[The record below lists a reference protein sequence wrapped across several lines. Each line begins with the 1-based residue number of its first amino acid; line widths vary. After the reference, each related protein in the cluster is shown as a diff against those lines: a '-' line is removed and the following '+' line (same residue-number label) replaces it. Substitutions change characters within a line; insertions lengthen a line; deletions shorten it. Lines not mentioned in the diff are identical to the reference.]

1 MKRTV
6 FLLFTV
12 LILRGFSFAGSESAE
27 VPRPWDGYWWPYK
40 QGELVNG
47 YRSHPSPIEKFDAR
61 FNLNGAAVLWE
72 KTHHYQ
78 PDGVDWAGHCN
89 GWAAASVS
97 EQEPLEKVNS
107 EGFTFYVGDVKGLWT
122 EAYQG
127 ANGQIYGIRDG
138 LGMDP
143 LVFHTE
149 LQIYLRDNHFPI
161 LMDADGGEQVWT
173 YPIFKYVMNWTDD
186 GNIRHVTTVVYG
198 ANDAVN
204 PDTIGTN
211 TLSWTYTYDL
221 TMEAGDPVSGE
232 WTGDSI
238 NNQPDFMWYP
248 DVPAPANPY
257 VTRSRVEEIAN
268 SSYSTE
274 VDDSLEENDVI
285 TDAKPIEGPVI
296 GRILDDDWF
305 HFPLEPFE
313 DVQLHVCCNSTQP
326 MISKLYDSDGNY
338 LESMSGSGTERT
350 REFQPDIFLTRYLKL
365 EYLIND
371 SYLENYQI
379 DFSRNSFISVIP
391 HTLPEGFWTNFV
403 YAGFWPVTANEEV
416 RTESQFMPIG
426 VLNGESF
433 PLAAVPVS
441 ISGFSFREVD
451 LNNGSSFPDWVKL
464 NSLTDEYPVYSFYL
478 SRGEGSMSFM
488 KAEAPATDLLLSHVP
503 PEVEYWW
510 YGIVLVNPNQFNKSV
525 VEYTLYGTDGS
536 DLESGSFAL
545 APYEKKVGVFS
556 EFFQNVNQQDVA
568 YIRLEAPRGIAAAA
582 LYGTLNHKELSYVS
596 AVPESKW
603 FGPKSV
609 NRPDDQLSFFI
620 PYNLLDYGESGW
632 NGLVFTAPD
641 DNFPYSILDLE
652 WKMDDNSSKTSE
664 LTIHKHQKWVGEI
677 SDLVPPDVDLTHLV
691 RIGVTVR
698 GGPVTGFYMTGD
710 HHKGTLISFPF
721 LKYFD
726 TADEI
731 FPVVQRDGLDTI
743 AVFYNQ
749 KSYAVNELPIFAYDV
764 NGLQVGTTKRV
775 DLNAFESKKV
785 NLKDIF
791 TPEELAEITSIEL
804 YTDSFVVPYVIYEDP
819 DEVYCEI
826 IPPTLAHGTE

>member
-12 LILRGFSFAGSESAE
+12 LILRGFSFAGTESAE
-27 VPRPWDGYWWPYK
+27 VPRPWDGYWWPYQ

-47 YRSHPSPIEKFDAR
+47 YRSHPSAIEKFDAR

-72 KTHHYQ
+72 KTYHYQ
-78 PDGVDWAGHCN
+78 PDGVSWAGHCN

-107 EGFTFYVGDVKGLWT
+107 GSYTFYVGDVKGLWT

-127 ANGQIYGIRDG
+127 SNGEIYGVRDG

-143 LVFHTE
+143 LVFHIE
-149 LQIYLRDNHFPI
+149 LQAYLRDNHLPI

-204 PDTIGTN
+204 PDTISSN

-221 TMEAGDPVSGE
+221 TMETGLPVSGE

-248 DVPAPANPY
+248 NGPSPANPY
-257 VTRSRVEEIAN
+257 VTHLRVEKIAN
-268 SSYSTE
+268 SSYSAE
-274 VDDSLEENDVI
+274 IDDSLEENDNFSE
-285 TDAKPIEGPVI
+285 AKSVKGPVI

-305 HFPLEPFE
+305 HFNIEPFE
-313 DVQLHVCCNSTQP
+313 DIQLNVCCNSNQP
-326 MISKLYDSDGNY
+326 MISKLYDSDGSY
-338 LESMSGSGTERT
+338 LESMPGSGTERT
-350 REFQPDIFLTRYLKL
+350 KDFQPVDFFTRYLKL

-379 DFSRNSFISVIP
+379 DFSRKSFISVIP

-403 YAGFWPVTANEEV
+403 YAAFWPVTANEEV

-426 VLNGESF
+426 VLKGESF
-433 PLAAVPVS
+433 PLTAVPIT
-441 ISGFSFREVD
+441 ISGFSFQEVD

-478 SRGEGSMSFM
+478 SQGEGSMSFM
-488 KAEAPATDLLLSHVP
+488 KAEAPATELILPHIPSQVI
-503 PEVEYWW
+503 YWW
-510 YGIVLVNPNQFNKSV
+510 YGIVMVNPNQFDESV
-525 VEYTLYGTDGS
+525 VEYTLYGMDGS
-536 DLESGSFAL
+536 NLEAGSFSF

-556 EFFQNVNQQDVA
+556 DFFKNVDQQDVA
-568 YIRLEAPRGIAAAA
+568 YIRLKAPRGIVAAA
-582 LYGTLNHKELSYVS
+582 LYGTLNHRELSYVP

-609 NRPDDQLSFFI
+609 NRPDDRSSFFI
-620 PYNLLDYGESGW
+620 PYNLLAYGESGW
-632 NGLVFTAPD
+632 NGVVFAVPD
-641 DNFPYSILDLE
+641 DSSPYSILNLE
-652 WKMDDNSSKTSE
+652 WKMDDNSSITSE
-664 LTIHKHQKWVGEI
+664 LTIHEHQKWVGEI
-677 SDLVPPDVDLTHLV
+677 KDLAPPDVDLTHLV

-698 GGPVTGFYMTGD
+698 GGPVTGFYMEGD
-710 HHKGTLISFPF
+710 HDKGTLISFPF
-721 LKYFD
+721 LTYFD
-726 TADEI
+726 TVDEL
-731 FPVVQRDGLDTI
+731 FPFIQRDGLETI
-743 AVFYNQ
+743 PVYYNQ
-749 KSYAVNELPIFAYDV
+749 KPYALTGLPVYAYDV

-775 DLNAFESKKV
+775 DLNAFELKKLD
-785 NLKDIF
+785 LKSLF
-791 TPEELAEITSIEL
+791 TPQELSTITSVEL
-804 YTDSFVVPYVIYEDP
+804 STNKFVVPYVIYEDP
-819 DEVYCEI
+819 DEVYCAI
-826 IPPTLAHGTE
+826 VPPTLTHGAE